1 MMNEACKKTPIKSAE
16 ILCVG
21 TELLLGD
28 IVNTNAAYL
37 SRALAQLGIP
47 VYHQTVV
54 GDNPKRLMKALQDA
68 FLESDLVITSGG
80 LGPTYD
86 DLTKETVAEYFG
98 RRLVF
103 HEESFERCR
112 AYFLCTHRKMPDN
125 NTKQAML
132 PEGAIVFPND
142 YGTAPAVAVEDEET
156 GKTVIMLPGPPREL
170 EPIFRERVAPYLR
183 ARSSEVFLSKNI
195 HLFGIGESQA
205 EVYVRTL
212 MEESRNPT
220 LAPYCEAG
228 EVRFRVTARAKSE
241 AAASALCD
249 EMIESVRSAGL
260 APYIYGIDV
269 GNLERAVVETLLE
282 KHLTVAT
289 AESLTGGMI
298 GSRIASIPGASAVL
312 YGGCITYTNE
322 VKERLVGVKHETIE
336 RFTEVS
342 EETAREM
349 ALGVM
354 ERLGTDIGVSA
365 TGFAG
370 PGGGTEEHPVG
381 TVFIGVAMRK
391 KDESGK
397 ETVTTSARRLSLS
410 PMRDR
415 TYIRTVSASNALEM
429 VLRAAQA

>member
-1 MMNEACKKTPIKSAE
+1 
-16 ILCVG
+16 
-21 TELLLGD
+21 
-28 IVNTNAAYL
+28 
-37 SRALAQLGIP
+37 

-68 FLESDLVITSGG
+68 FVESDLVITSGG

-241 AAASALCD
+241 AAAECGIRIDASYGEMQPINVSHIDIAVILGNAIDNATEYLQSASIEPKVVNVFARVD
-249 EMIESVRSAGL
+249 SNMIIIAVKNKVEKE
-260 APYIYGIDV
+260 IDV
-269 GNLERAVVETLLE
+269 SNLISKKNDGRVHGLGILSMQQLAKKHGGEVLLTCEDLTFETHIILHNSGN
-282 KHLTVAT
+282 
-289 AESLTGGMI
+289 
-298 GSRIASIPGASAVL
+298 
-312 YGGCITYTNE
+312 
-322 VKERLVGVKHETIE
+322 
-336 RFTEVS
+336 
-342 EETAREM
+342 
-349 ALGVM
+349 
-354 ERLGTDIGVSA
+354 
-365 TGFAG
+365 
-370 PGGGTEEHPVG
+370 
-381 TVFIGVAMRK
+381 
-391 KDESGK
+391 
-397 ETVTTSARRLSLS
+397 
-410 PMRDR
+410 
-415 TYIRTVSASNALEM
+415 
-429 VLRAAQA
+429 